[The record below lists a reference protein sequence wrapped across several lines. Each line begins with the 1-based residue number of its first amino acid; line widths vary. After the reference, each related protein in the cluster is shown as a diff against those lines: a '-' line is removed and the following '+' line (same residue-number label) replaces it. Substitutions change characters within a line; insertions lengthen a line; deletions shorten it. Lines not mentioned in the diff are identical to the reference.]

1 MPMFKIELATVSQYI
16 SVSPFI
22 KTIKV
27 ECNRFKN
34 INYRI
39 CINGEYTEGK
49 LKSGY
54 ECILKKVK
62 LYNFLDINVKGFQGA
77 PRPYPF

>member
-1 MPMFKIELATVSQYI
+1 MPMLKMELPTVSLYI
-16 SVSPFI
+16 SFSPFI
-22 KTIKV
+22 KTIQV

-62 LYNFLDINVKGFQGA
+62 LYNFRDINIIGF
-77 PRPYPF
+77 